1 MVTLFLTS
9 ALMVIVILIIRF
21 LFKNKLSFLILYP
34 LWGLVLLRL
43 LVPVTIIESP
53 LSIMNL
59 VNITDNKKNVQPA
72 KEEKTTINNKPEE
85 NKNNNKTNNKNTTKQ
100 FINKNKKNTNINST
114 VKNNIIITS
123 GEPDI
128 KNIEENIPADLAKDT
143 KPQTQNKFIKPAAVI
158 WISGSIIFFIFII
171 ISNSIF
177 YKKLKRSRQLM
188 FKSSSNIPVYISYI
202 VKTPC
207 LTGIIHPAVYLPADN
222 NIKEKYLTQILA
234 HEYTHIKHKDNIWA
248 LLWTICLGI
257 YWFYPFV
264 WIAAFYSKQDAE
276 LACDEAVLKSCNN
289 NERYD
294 YGKMLLTLSQ
304 ESRPG
309 RFCITTSLGSSK
321 TNLKERLI
329 MITKKRRLKKYHIAL
344 VTAFSVILAG
354 CGMTSGS
361 TSSVNKNQAV
371 NKGQTAL
378 NPVNTTVPESLSTE
392 RPINNPAA
400 DNRIK
405 AFEKFM
411 KKDILSRPEW
421 IYRLEPDQP
430 ASTDNLYFSIQYTED
445 NIPLL
450 FVTEKTFEISND
462 TSASSYANVYYY
474 DTDSKEVEF
483 LTFMACSSSGE
494 PVSIKDGIFVTNTH
508 HSYRA
513 YKFNTQNNKN
523 ILEAEEI
530 EGYYIFDDDTEKQ
543 SDNFTYTKYEWQ
555 LPLNDKKIE
564 KSVKKGLENYTYNTT
579 KKEHYNVPVALDFA
593 SKYSNAI
600 PINYYKNKQAKW
612 DKFYK
617 DKGMVLNYTYGVFS
631 GNIDNEI
638 LKSLNNI
645 KDEDF
650 KEVMEHETRII
661 NEMRM
666 TYLGNLTENQALYYL
681 NARHD
686 SSALLIYTGSGHYS
700 VHGIKKA
707 QKGIDVNFPEIN
719 LPELI
724 NSDFDND
731 GEDETAFYIEDQLFI
746 IKYNYDYSYEDY
758 NIITSSVFEIYTFTK
773 DNARYFTEQ
782 FCKLYDQNQ
791 KRPDIESL
799 NQIKNITHNKNF
811 QSKTEL
817 MSGGAFE
824 IYGYTLSD
832 SSLSNKYEFG
842 YNNSYDITIENGKP
856 VIKTSI
862 TIRYYKKGDKEKNYH
877 YVILEAGLKFN
888 NSKKYGK
895 EFTLTQPFS
904 LHLAN

>member
-1 MVTLFLTS
+1 MATFFITL
-9 ALMVIVILIIRF
+9 ALMVTAILAIRF
-21 LFKNKLSFLILYP
+21 FFKNKASFLILYP

-43 LVPVTIIESP
+43 LIPVNIIESP
-53 LSIMNL
+53 ISIMNITNIL
-59 VNITDNKKNVQPA
+59 NSVNSSKNPATSIKHETKENFILNTQKQPGNKQE
-72 KEEKTTINNKPEE
+72 KETTINNTEHLNNITNPQKSTKQPGKNIQDSTPGHKTRNPKEDLIT
-85 NKNNNKTNNKNTTKQ
+85 NNN
-100 FINKNKKNTNINST
+100 
-114 VKNNIIITS
+114 
-123 GEPDI
+123 P
-128 KNIEENIPADLAKDT
+128 
-143 KPQTQNKFIKPAAVI
+143 FIKPAVII
-158 WISGSIIFFIFII
+158 WISGSIIFFIFVI
-171 ISNSIF
+171 ISNLVF
-177 YKKLKRSRQLM
+177 YKKLKTHRTLIYTNN
-188 FKSSSNIPVYISYI
+188 KNIPVYISDI
-202 VKTPC
+202 VNTPC
-207 LTGIIHPAVYLPADN
+207 LTGILNPSVYLPVSFN
-222 NIKEKYLTQILA
+222 SNIQDKYLKHILA

-248 LLWTICLGI
+248 LMRTICLGI
-257 YWFYPFV
+257 YWFNPFV
-264 WIAAFYSKQDAE
+264 WLAAFYSKQDAE
-276 LACDEAVLKSCNN
+276 LACDEAVLKSCTN

-304 ESRPG
+304 KNRPA
-309 RFCITTSLGSSK
+309 RFCIATSLGSSK
-321 TNLKERLI
+321 TNLKERLT
-329 MITKKRRLKKYHIAL
+329 MITKKRKPKKYHIAL
-344 VTAFSVILAG
+344 VAAFSVILAG
-354 CGMTSGS
+354 CGMTNGN
-361 TSSVNKNQAV
+361 TSSVNKNQET
-371 NKGQTAL
+371 NKNQTAL
-378 NPVNTTVPESLSTE
+378 TSVSTTVPGNLNTKKPE
-392 RPINNPAA
+392 NNPAA

-421 IYRLEPDQP
+421 IYRLEPDKSI
-430 ASTDNLYFSIQYTED
+430 STDNLYFSIQYTED

-450 FVTEKTFEISND
+450 FVTERTFEISNNA
-462 TSASSYANVYYY
+462 SASSHANVYYY
-474 DTDSKEVEF
+474 DTDNKEVEF

-508 HSYRA
+508 HSYRT
-513 YKFNTQNNKN
+513 YKFNTQDNKN

-530 EGYYIFDDDTEKQ
+530 EGYYMFDSDTDKQ

-555 LPLNDKKIE
+555 LPLNNNQIKQ
-564 KSVKKGLENYTYNTT
+564 SVKKGLENYTYNTT
-579 KKEHYNVPVALDFA
+579 KEEHYNVPGALDFA

-600 PINYYKNKQAKW
+600 PVNYYKNKQAKW

-638 LKSLNNI
+638 SKSLSNI

-666 TYLGNLTENQALYYL
+666 TYLGNLINNQALYYL

-686 SSALLIYTGSGHYS
+686 SSALLIYKGSGHYN
-700 VHGIKKA
+700 VYGIRKA
-707 QKGIDVNFPEIN
+707 QKGIDINFPEIN

-731 GEDETAFYIEDQLFI
+731 GEDETAFYIEDQLCI

-773 DNARYFTEQ
+773 NNSRYFTEQ
-782 FCKLYDQNQ
+782 FCKIYDQNQ

-799 NQIKNITHNKNF
+799 NQVKNITHNKNF

-832 SSLSNKYEFG
+832 NSLANKYEFG
-842 YNNSYDITIENGKP
+842 YNNSYNITIENGKP
-856 VIKTSI
+856 AIKTSI

>member
-1 MVTLFLTS
+1 MATFFITL
-9 ALMVIVILIIRF
+9 ALMVTAILAVRF
-21 LFKNKLSFLILYP
+21 LFKNKASFLILYP

-43 LVPVTIIESP
+43 LIPVNIIESP
-53 LSIMNL
+53 ISIMNITNTL
-59 VNITDNKKNVQPA
+59 NSINNSKNPATSIKHETKENFILNTQKQPVNKQE
-72 KEEKTTINNKPEE
+72 KETTINNTEHLNNITNPQKSKKQPVNNVQDSIPEHKTRALKE
-85 NKNNNKTNNKNTTKQ
+85 DLITNNN
-100 FINKNKKNTNINST
+100 
-114 VKNNIIITS
+114 
-123 GEPDI
+123 
-128 KNIEENIPADLAKDT
+128 L
-143 KPQTQNKFIKPAAVI
+143 FIKLAVI
-158 WISGSIIFFIFII
+158 IWILGSIVFFVFII
-171 ISNSIF
+171 ISNLVF
-177 YKKLKRSRQLM
+177 YQKLKTNRTLIYTNN
-188 FKSSSNIPVYISYI
+188 KNIPVYISDI
-202 VKTPC
+202 VNTPC
-207 LTGIIHPAVYLPADN
+207 LTGILTPSIYLPVSFNSSIQD
-222 NIKEKYLTQILA
+222 KYLKPVLA

-248 LLWTICLGI
+248 LMRTICLGI
-257 YWFYPFV
+257 YWFNPFV

-276 LACDEAVLKSCNN
+276 LACDEAVLKSCTNS
-289 NERYD
+289 ERYD

-304 ESRPG
+304 KSHPG
-309 RFCITTSLGSSK
+309 RFCIATSLGSSK
-321 TNLKERLI
+321 TNLKERLT
-329 MITKKRRLKKYHIAL
+329 MITKKRSPKKYHIAL

-354 CGMTSGS
+354 CGMTSRN
-361 TSSVNKNQAV
+361 TSSVNKDQTA

-378 NPVNTTVPESLSTE
+378 NPVNTTMPEYLSTE
-392 RPINNPAA
+392 GPINNPAA

-421 IYRLEPDQP
+421 ISRLEPDQSI
-430 ASTDNLYFSIQYTED
+430 STDNLYFSIQYTKD

-450 FVTEKTFEISND
+450 FVTERTFEISNN
-462 TSASSYANVYYY
+462 AFVSSYANVYYY
-474 DTDSKEVEF
+474 DTDSKKVEF

-555 LPLNDKKIE
+555 LPLNDKQIKQ
-564 KSVKKGLENYTYNTT
+564 SVKKGLENYTYNTT
-579 KKEHYNVPVALDFA
+579 KEEHYNVPVALDFA
-593 SKYSNAI
+593 SKYSNSI
-600 PINYYKNKQAKW
+600 PVNYYKNKQAKW

-617 DKGMVLNYTYGVFS
+617 DKGMVLNYTYGVFT

-638 LKSLNNI
+638 SKSLNNI

-650 KEVMEHETRII
+650 KEVMEHKTRII

-666 TYLGNLTENQALYYL
+666 TYLGNLIGNKVLYYL
-681 NARHD
+681 NTRHNA
-686 SSALLIYTGSGHYS
+686 SALLIYTGYGHYE
-700 VHGIKKA
+700 VHGIRKA
-707 QKGIDVNFPEIN
+707 QKGIDINFPEIN
-719 LPELI
+719 MPELV

-731 GEDETAFYIEDQLFI
+731 GEDETALYIEDQLCI

-773 DNARYFTEQ
+773 NNARYFTEQ

-791 KRPDIESL
+791 KRPDIETL
-799 NQIKNITHNKNF
+799 NQIENITHSKNF

-832 SSLSNKYEFG
+832 NNLANKYEFG
-842 YNNSYDITIENGKP
+842 YNNSYNITIENDKP
-856 VIKTSI
+856 IIKTSI

-888 NSKKYGK
+888 NNKKYGK

-904 LHLAN
+904 FYLAN